1 MTGKFAGRVVVVTGA
16 AQSLGL
22 ECARAFCSEGAS
34 VVLVD
39 NNCEKVTA
47 AAELLQRSGFRATAT
62 PLDVRSQE
70 QTITVVDQ
78 IFNQLGRLDVWVNN
92 AGVAHHCDTF
102 NLLPEPWQNSMDV
115 MLSGPFYCCQEAGKI
130 MRMQGG
136 GSIINMASVNGF
148 VPQPRRAAYCTAKAG
163 LIMLTRVLASEWAQH
178 HIRVNAVAPS
188 PVEASGMA
196 QILDNAGLT
205 SLAHYKTRHPMQ
217 RMAQLREVT
226 DAVLFLA
233 SDDASFVT
241 GETLCIDGGWVAFG
255 SM

>member
-1 MTGKFAGRVVVVTGA
+1 MTGKFAGHVVVVTGA

-62 PLDVRSQE
+62 HLDVRSQE
-70 QTITVVDQ
+70 QTVTVVDQ

-115 MLSGPFYCCQEAGKI
+115 LLSGPFYCLPRSGQNNADARWWVYHKYGVGKWFCATAAPGCILYGESWANNAHSSACLGMGSTSYSCQCRSAKSSRDQWYGPK
-130 MRMQGG
+130 
-136 GSIINMASVNGF
+136 
-148 VPQPRRAAYCTAKAG
+148 PR
-163 LIMLTRVLASEWAQH
+163 
-178 HIRVNAVAPS
+178 
-188 PVEASGMA
+188 
-196 QILDNAGLT
+196 
-205 SLAHYKTRHPMQ
+205 
-217 RMAQLREVT
+217 
-226 DAVLFLA
+226 
-233 SDDASFVT
+233 
-241 GETLCIDGGWVAFG
+241 
-255 SM
+255 